1 MKIIPIYKPYIFSI
15 QYDDREENEYDRL
28 FDLWNDITYLLQFF
42 EENKEYLKNETWNHI
57 NEPEN
62 AVSQVLEEAERLED
76 LFEELNENSENGS
89 TPDFDS
95 HFHYLDGK
103 YKYEIELIP
112 VKSYGMEHPSLLRM
126 YAIQL
131 EANTYIITGGGIKLA
146 DTIQSSPGMGEYIL
160 QDIDRVR
167 TFLQQNGIL
176 TNEDINEQQDN
187 QL

>member
-1 MKIIPIYKPYIFSI
+1 
-15 QYDDREENEYDRL
+15 
-28 FDLWNDITYLLQFF
+28 
-42 EENKEYLKNETWNHI
+42 
-57 NEPEN
+57 
-62 AVSQVLEEAERLED
+62 
-76 LFEELNENSENGS
+76 
-89 TPDFDS
+89 
-95 HFHYLDGK
+95 
-103 YKYEIELIP
+103 
-112 VKSYGMEHPSLLRM
+112 M

-146 DTIQSSPGMGEYIL
+146 DTIQSSHGMGEYIL